1 MANGQQLL
9 KGRYMFGKHAVL
21 GSCIAILL
29 VAAGS
34 TALASEADAPLA
46 YAAMR
51 GDIEDV
57 RSLLRQK
64 ADVNAPQGDGTT
76 GLHWAVYRDDLE
88 MATLLLEAG
97 ADVGAK
103 TRVNEIIPIVMA
115 AKNGNAAMVRLLLEA
130 GSDANSSDTNGTTL
144 LMYAAAAGEADAVQ
158 TLLDGG
164 ADVNAS
170 DTTNGQ
176 TATMFASAL
185 DRAGAIRVLAVAGA
199 DLDTVTKV
207 SEVITFDQK
216 FRDED
221 GSIQIRE
228 DYEATLLGG
237 MTALHFAARQGH
249 MNAIRALVE
258 SGADIDR
265 VSVADETSVL
275 TSAIINGHI
284 DIASYLVEE
293 GADPNL
299 PNIDGQAPLYATIDA
314 RWAER
319 TWYPAPSID
328 QEATNYLDLARAL
341 IERGAEV
348 NQILENKP
356 WYRTEHGDWARPAG
370 ANPFWLAAKA
380 NDVPA
385 MKLLIAAGADPT
397 TRSDQ
402 GATSLM
408 VAAGF
413 GLEPQV
419 TNFAPG
425 QRVAAVRYLI
435 EEIGLDVTARD
446 NNGYTPL
453 HGAAL
458 TENHELIRYLMA
470 AGGDP
475 GARAYM
481 VFGGLGRRDLNVEG
495 ETGDTV
501 ADMANGPRAHNMQ
514 YPDTVELLE
523 SLGSE
528 NSNNC
533 RASTCVIKTRDGSQN

>member
-1 MANGQQLL
+1 
-9 KGRYMFGKHAVL
+9 MFGKHAVL
-21 GSCIAILL
+21 GSCMAMLL
-29 VAAGS
+29 AAAGS

-46 YAAMR
+46 DAAMR
-51 GDIEDV
+51 GAIEAV
-57 RSLLRQK
+57 RSLLEQK

-76 GLHWAVYRDDLE
+76 ALHWAAYRDDLE

-97 ADVGAK
+97 ADVGAR
-103 TRVNEIIPIVMA
+103 TRVNELIPIVMA
-115 AKNGNAAMVRLLLEA
+115 AKNGNAAMVELLIKA
-130 GSDANSSDTNGTTL
+130 GADANSTDTNGTTL

-158 TLLDGG
+158 TLLAGG
-164 ADVNAS
+164 ADVNAR

-185 DRAGAIRVLAVAGA
+185 DRAGVIRVLAAAGA
-199 DLDTVTKV
+199 DLDVVTKV
-207 SEVITFDQK
+207 SEVITFDQRY
-216 FRDED
+216 RDED

-228 DYEATLLGG
+228 DYEAELMGG

-249 MNAIRALVE
+249 MNAIRALLD

-370 ANPFWLAAKA
+370 ATPFWLAAKA

-397 TRSDQ
+397 ARSNQ

-435 EEIGLDVTARD
+435 EEIGLDVASRD

-501 ADMANGPRAHNMQ
+501 ADMANGPRAHNLQ
-514 YPDTVELLE
+514 YPATVELLE